1 MELKR
6 RIDYLAAF
14 GFDEIFDRKYFK
26 SAKKY
31 KFEGEM
37 INGPVDADG
46 VLTTIFGPNYMT
58 PPPEAERNRH
68 YAEIAK

>member
-1 MELKR
+1 M
-6 RIDYLAAF
+6 
-14 GFDEIFDRKYFK
+14 
-26 SAKKY
+26 KY

-37 INGPVDADG
+37 IDGPVDADG